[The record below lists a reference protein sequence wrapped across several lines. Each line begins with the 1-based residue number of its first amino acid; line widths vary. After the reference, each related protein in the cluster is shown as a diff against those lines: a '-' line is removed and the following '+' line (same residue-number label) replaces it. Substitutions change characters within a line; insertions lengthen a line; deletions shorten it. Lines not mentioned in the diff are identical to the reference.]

1 MPMPWAVAV
10 CATEM
15 LGSLLIVLRL
25 APRAGAPTLA
35 CASLCLP
42 PHTGPAQASHHTRA
56 AGRAQARARP
66 SQSRESPPSRRPTG
80 ALLLLPK
87 MAVATWGHAF
97 VEGFDAKFAASYAN
111 AFTPPGLSYN
121 WSLGASWEC
130 GFFGAGYFLLAYASI
145 LLLPP
150 ATGTPKAKSKTA

>member
-1 MPMPWAVAV
+1 MPV
-10 CATEM
+10 CRSERACDATRSTVCTHSRETARDRFDFF
-15 LGSLLIVLRL
+15 IFQV
-25 APRAGAPTLA
+25 
-35 CASLCLP
+35 CLKD
-42 PHTGPAQASHHTRA
+42 
-56 AGRAQARARP
+56 GRYRP
-66 SQSRESPPSRRPTG
+66 SLSRLPRLWIVFPSLVRI
-80 ALLLLPK
+80 
-87 MAVATWGHAF
+87 